1 MEEQSLAMELI
12 KDYKKQNKR
21 LFIVVIV
28 ILILWFATIGG
39 FVFYICNY
47 DTEII
52 IEDVKTSD
60 NGDACIGDNCNNGVV
75 NGKSDTNN

>member
-1 MEEQSLAMELI
+1 MGEQSLAMELI

-47 DTEII
+47 GTEII
-52 IEDVKTSD
+52 VEDVKTSD
-60 NGDACIGDNCNNGVV
+60 NGDSCIGDNCNNGVV